1 MIRLDLEGP
10 RTAVRKAR
18 LVIAA
23 LVVAAASAVAPIS
36 AQQLTVALFERY
48 LDALRDQY
56 SIPAVSAAV
65 LHRGQEVWS
74 GGLGKQDVEGNVN
87 ATPRTPYFIGSLSQ
101 IFGATL
107 LLKKCVDQDSL
118 EVSDPITR
126 WTPYPES
133 DTTVGQLLTHQSR
146 SGTFAFD
153 PVRFSGVTGVIV
165 ECADLPY
172 RHVLANE
179 IFNQLGMA
187 RSVPGRQLETPALP
201 GGVTFSGAALAQYND
216 VLSQTARSY
225 RLDRGRAVR
234 SDTPALAANAATGVI
249 TTVEDLERFDQ
260 ALRAGGLLTPSALT
274 TAWTQASGG
283 GGTIPLPTGLGWF
296 VQNYNNE
303 PLIWQFDLTKDAASS
318 MIVKMPNRDLT
329 FIILANSDGVT
340 APFAL
345 ANGDATT
352 SAFVRLF
359 LRFFVP

>member
-1 MIRLDLEGP
+1 
-10 RTAVRKAR
+10 VRRAR
-18 LVIAA
+18 LVIAV
-23 LVVAAASAVAPIS
+23 LVAVAASAVTPIS
-36 AQQLTVALFERY
+36 AQQTLTVALFDRY

-56 SIPAVSAAV
+56 SIPALSFVV
-65 LHRGQEVWS
+65 IQNGKEVWRS
-74 GGLGKQDVEGNVN
+74 ALGKQDVEGNVN
-87 ATPRTPYFIGSLSQ
+87 ATSDTPYFIGNLSQ
-101 IFGATL
+101 IFGSTL

-133 DTTVGQLLTHQSR
+133 NTTVGQLLTHQSR

-153 PVRFSGVTGVIV
+153 PVRFAGVTDVVV

-179 IFNQLGMA
+179 VFNRLGMA

-201 GGVTFSGAALAQYND
+201 GSVRFSAPALAAYNE
-216 VLSQTARSY
+216 VISQTARSY
-225 RLDRGRAVR
+225 RLDRGRVVR
-234 SDTPALAANAATGVI
+234 SDTPALAVDAATGVI
-249 TTVEDLERFDQ
+249 TTVEDLERFDL
-260 ALRAGGLLTPSALT
+260 ALRDGTLLTPSALT

-296 VQNYNNE
+296 VQSYNNE

-318 MIVKMPNRDLT
+318 MIVKMPGRDLT
-329 FIILANSDGVT
+329 FIILANSDGLT
-340 APFAL
+340 APFSL
-345 ANGDATT
+345 AKGDATT
-352 SAFVRLF
+352 SPFVRTF

>member
-1 MIRLDLEGP
+1 MIRLDLEWSS
-10 RTAVRKAR
+10 TAVRKAG
-18 LVIAA
+18 LVIVT
-23 LVVAAASAVAPIS
+23 LVAAAASAVTPIS
-36 AQQLTVALFERY
+36 AQTLTVALFERY

-56 SIPAVSAAV
+56 SVPAVSAAV
-65 LHRGQEVWS
+65 IHRGQVVWRS
-74 GGLGKQDVEGNVN
+74 GLGKQDVEGNVN
-87 ATPRTPYFIGSLSQ
+87 ATPDTPYFIGNLSQ

-118 EVSDPITR
+118 EVDDLITR

-133 DTTVGQLLTHQSR
+133 NTTVGQLLTHQSR

-153 PVRFSGVTGVIV
+153 PVRFSGVTSVIV

-179 IFNQLGMA
+179 IFTQLGMA
-187 RSVPGRQLETPALP
+187 RSVPGRQLETAAP
-201 GGVTFSGAALAQYND
+201 GGATFSGAALAAYNG
-216 VLSQTARSY
+216 VLSQTARTY
-225 RLDRGRAVR
+225 RLDRGRPVR
-234 SDTPALAANAATGVI
+234 SDTPALAVNAATGVI
-249 TTVEDLERFDQ
+249 TTVEDLVRFDL
-260 ALRAGGLLTPSALT
+260 ALRNGDLLTPSALA
-274 TAWTQASGG
+274 TAWTQASAG

-318 MIVKMPNRDLT
+318 MIVKMPGRDLT